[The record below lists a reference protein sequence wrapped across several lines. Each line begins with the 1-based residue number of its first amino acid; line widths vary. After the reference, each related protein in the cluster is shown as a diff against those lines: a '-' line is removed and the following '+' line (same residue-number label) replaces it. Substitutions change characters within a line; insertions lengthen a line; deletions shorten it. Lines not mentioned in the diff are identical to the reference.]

1 MTIHTTWHL
10 CRGGYCPR
18 ETCETLSDGIQ
29 YATYRMSPIM
39 CTNDPRHLLVT
50 ACAPGSRLRPAD
62 FFVVLKISK
71 LRPSLSQ
78 MSKKGHSMRHGMNR
92 LYSPRVAVPGT
103 RTAHARVAA
112 FHPAGDE
119 LAPLLLR

>member
-50 ACAPGSRLRPAD
+50 ACAD

-71 LRPSLSQ
+71 LRPSLS
-78 MSKKGHSMRHGMNR
+78 
-92 LYSPRVAVPGT
+92 
-103 RTAHARVAA
+103 
-112 FHPAGDE
+112 
-119 LAPLLLR
+119 